1 MRIGRTLII
10 LQVALSMVLLAG
22 AGLFVRS
29 LHQLESVDLGF
40 VREGILTME
49 VAPERQ
55 MHGTPEW
62 LQLQSEILRRIR
74 LLPGVRSAGWAT
86 MNPLSGRDRG
96 VALFVPGFVPEGA
109 RDNDIHLVSAS
120 PDYFET
126 CGIPLLL
133 GRTFTERDHQG
144 APKVAI
150 LNETAARF
158 YFGHT
163 SPVGRRV
170 GFRPGDPDFEI
181 VGVVKDVKHESIRK
195 EPWRFIYL
203 AIPQSI
209 DRINRL
215 ALAVR
220 GSGDSTALAG
230 TVQREIRGTRSSL
243 LITNISTMEKQVHVS
258 LMRERL
264 VATLSIAFGALA
276 LVLACIGLYG
286 ILAYA
291 VARRTNEI
299 GIRMALGASRIG
311 VVWLV
316 LREALVLASAGIGI
330 GVPASLA
337 LGRITETFLYGVD
350 PFDIPALAS
359 TALLLLVFAVIAAIL
374 PARRASQL
382 DPMAALRSE

>member
-1 MRIGRTLII
+1 
-10 LQVALSMVLLAG
+10 
-22 AGLFVRS
+22 
-29 LHQLESVDLGF
+29 
-40 VREGILTME
+40 
-49 VAPERQ
+49 
-55 MHGTPEW
+55 
-62 LQLQSEILRRIR
+62 
-74 LLPGVRSAGWAT
+74 
-86 MNPLSGRDRG
+86 
-96 VALFVPGFVPEGA
+96 
-109 RDNDIHLVSAS
+109 
-120 PDYFET
+120 
-126 CGIPLLL
+126 
-133 GRTFTERDHQG
+133 
-144 APKVAI
+144 
-150 LNETAARF
+150 
-158 YFGHT
+158 
-163 SPVGRRV
+163 V